1 MANTQNLVGFFLVVI
16 LSASM
21 FNTNILVSGG
31 KQEDKIKY
39 TYCTDTLCS
48 DSYLPHMCFFDC
60 TSKKFQTGTCIVP
73 SPNAPL
79 RCCCGN
85 L

>member
-1 MANTQNLVGFFLVVI
+1 MKREKYGKHTKFG
-16 LSASM
+16 ASM

-31 KQEDKIKY
+31 KHEDKIKY

-79 RCCCGN
+79 RCCCGWHDY
-85 L
+85 